1 MRMVA
6 VVLGGGTGQRVGAA
20 LPKQLLRLGHRTLVE
35 HCVAAF
41 EQAPGIDEILVV
53 MARGYVDQ
61 VAALLADGGYRK
73 VTAVIEGGVTRPDST
88 RAALAAIARGA
99 ECDPAGADR
108 GTDRGADRG
117 ANREADRG
125 ADRGADGGA
134 DRGADGGADR
144 GADGGADRG
153 AVCDPAEY
161 CVLLHDAARPL
172 VDQRIIADCV
182 AALGAHDAAGVA
194 VPASDTMVITADGVM
209 HSMPRRETLWRCQT
223 PQCFR
228 LPVIARAHELAAAD
242 PDFAPT
248 DDCGVVLR
256 YLPDVDVHIVSGSE
270 RNLKITYPQDLAIAE
285 ALLGKGA
292 PGSQW
297 LPLTTE

>member
-6 VVLGGGTGQRVGAA
+6 VVLGGGTGQRVGAP
-20 LPKQLLRLGHRTLVE
+20 LPKQLLRLGDRTLVE

-53 MARGYVDQ
+53 IARGYVEQ
-61 VAALLADGGYRK
+61 VAALLADGGYHK

-88 RAALAAIARGA
+88 RAALAAIACATDRDPA
-99 ECDPAGADR
+99 EADRVAGCDPA
-108 GTDRGADRG
+108 
-117 ANREADRG
+117 EADRG
-125 ADRGADGGA
+125 ADRGADRETGYDAA
-134 DRGADGGADR
+134 DCG
-144 GADGGADRG
+144 
-153 AVCDPAEY
+153 
-161 CVLLHDAARPL
+161 VLLHDAARPL

-194 VPASDTMVITADGVM
+194 VPASDTIVITADGVM

-242 PDFAPT
+242 PDFAST

-256 YLPDVDVHIVSGSE
+256 YLPDVDVHIVPGSE

-285 ALLGKGA
+285 ALLGEDA
-292 PGSQW
+292 PTG
-297 LPLTTE
+297 

>member
-20 LPKQLLRLGHRTLVE
+20 LPKQLLRLRGRTLIE

-41 EQAPGIDEILVV
+41 EQAPGVDEVLVV
-53 MARGYVDQ
+53 MAQGYIEQ
-61 VAALLADGGYRK
+61 VTALLADGGYRK
-73 VTAVIEGGVTRPDST
+73 ITGVIPGGVARPDST
-88 RAALAAIARGA
+88 RAALAAIASGDGG
-99 ECDPAGADR
+99 DPAGC
-108 GTDRGADRG
+108 G
-117 ANREADRG
+117 
-125 ADRGADGGA
+125 
-134 DRGADGGADR
+134 
-144 GADGGADRG
+144 
-153 AVCDPAEY
+153 
-161 CVLLHDAARPL
+161 VLLHDAARPL

-182 AALGAHDAAGVA
+182 AALGTHDAAGVA
-194 VPASDTMVITADGVM
+194 VQASDTIVITADGVM

-256 YLPDVDVHIVSGSE
+256 YLPDVDVHVVPGSE

-285 ALLGKGA
+285 ALLGDGA
-292 PGSQW
+292 PAG
-297 LPLTTE
+297 